1 MEPQRKRCPVSA
13 GELLRSATVSVVL
26 LGLCFLASVHC
37 AADRRVQQTMQVKVY
52 FGKTERDVCNCDA
65 PVMRKIPKTGEVERA
80 ARLALQEMI
89 EDPTEEEHA
98 DGYRMCL
105 PSGGTIE
112 RYRETYTRIVEAHRE
127 HNGSTDDF
135 GRRFLSPE
143 GEFTPWGDRVT
154 VREVKIVDGTAYAD
168 FSKELYSY
176 GGGSCFAEA
185 IETSIANTLTQFP
198 QVEEVVILVEG
209 REAEIEP

>member
-1 MEPQRKRCPVSA
+1 VSA
-13 GELLRSATVSVVL
+13 GGLMRPVSVPVVL
-26 LGLCFLASVHC
+26 LGVCFLVSLHC
-37 AADRRVQQTMQVKVY
+37 ATGRRVQQTMQVKVY

-65 PVMRKIPKTGEVERA
+65 PVMRKVPKTGEVERT

-89 EDPTEEEHA
+89 EGPTEDEHA
-98 DGYRMCL
+98 AGYRMCL

-112 RYRETYTRIVEAHRE
+112 RYEETYTKIVEAYRGQD
-127 HNGSTDDF
+127 GSADHF

-143 GEFTPWGDRVT
+143 GELAPWGDRVT
-154 VREVKIVDGTAYAD
+154 VREVRIVDGTAYAD

-185 IETSIANTLTQFP
+185 IETSIVNTLTQFP
-198 QVEEVVILVEG
+198 QVERVVILIEG

>member
-1 MEPQRKRCPVSA
+1 MSA
-13 GELLRSATVSVVL
+13 RGLVRPATVRVVL
-26 LGLCFLASVHC
+26 LGVCFLASLHC
-37 AADRRVQQTMQVKVY
+37 AAGRRVQQTMQVKAY
-52 FGKTERDVCNCDA
+52 FGRTEREACNCDA
-65 PVMRKIPKTGEVERA
+65 PVMRRIPKTGEVERT

-89 EDPTEEEHA
+89 EGPTEEEHA
-98 DGYRMCL
+98 AGYRMCL

-112 RYRETYTRIVEAHRE
+112 RYRETYAKIVEAHRG
-127 HNGSTDDF
+127 HDGSTDNF

-143 GEFTPWGDRVT
+143 GEFTPWGDKVR
-154 VREVKIVDGTAYAD
+154 VREVRIVDGTAYAD

-185 IETSIANTLTQFP
+185 IETSIVNTLTQFP
-198 QVEEVVILVEG
+198 QVEKVVILVEG